1 MRLGPDF
8 SHDFFAREDISWRLR
23 KPNAK
28 QNRFQIV
35 TIFFTFFFSIF
46 LRHYVTYVPAGFGKV
61 LLALIRGCHGRI
73 KRGNRGSGPP

>member
-8 SHDFFAREDISWRLR
+8 SHDFLLEEIFFGVR

-35 TIFFTFFFSIF
+35 TFFLLFSPAYILDIMSPMFPQVLAKYF
-46 LRHYVTYVPAGFGKV
+46 LH
-61 LLALIRGCHGRI
+61 
-73 KRGNRGSGPP
+73 